1 MFRADLDIR
10 DTSTLAAFLARHGLE
25 SYEALAERADADPDW
40 LWAEML
46 KLAGTKFR
54 TPYAKLRDIS
64 GGPDSVRWG
73 VGATLN
79 ITETCL
85 DAQLAAGLGEK
96 IAIDWIGEDGSRRSW
111 TYAELAAETGR
122 VAAALAAR
130 GVRPGDAV
138 GIFMP
143 MIPEIEAALL
153 GIARLGAVAV
163 PLFSGFSPPAIAS
176 RLNDSGAVAVLT
188 ADATPRRGKPVWME
202 SALAEALQ
210 GVPSVHTVISLRR
223 FGGKPVEPA
232 RDLDWAETVGKAD
245 PNFPARAV
253 GAEDLFLIAY
263 TSGTTGKP
271 KGVVHTHLG
280 VQAKAAADVLLCLDL
295 KSDDRHLWMTDM
307 GWVMGPLTVLAV
319 LLAGAT
325 LVLAEGA
332 PSLPDDHFRLLRIAA
347 EMKVTHLGL
356 SPTLVRQFMTRDP
369 APLADYDLSA
379 LRIVPSTGEPWTED
393 AWLWQLDHI
402 CRRRAVPLNI
412 SGGTELFG
420 AILLSTVLHE
430 HKPGG
435 FSGAALGVGAKVL
448 RADGTEA
455 PEGEVGELVVTQ
467 PSMGLTPAILGDRA
481 RYLETYWSMFPGK
494 WRHGDWVRRDPD
506 GTWYILGRSDDTLN
520 IAGKRIGPPEIEAAL
535 TETGKVI
542 DAAAIA
548 APDDLKGVA
557 VVCVCVA
564 APGVSPD
571 DKLVEELKDRVGDI
585 VSKPFRPREIHF
597 VEALPKT
604 RTMKTMRRVV
614 RAAFLG
620 ENPGDLSSIS
630 NPETMDAIAALRK
643 EA

>member
-1 MFRADLDIR
+1 
-10 DTSTLAAFLARHGLE
+10 
-25 SYEALAERADADPDW
+25 
-40 LWAEML
+40 
-46 KLAGTKFR
+46 
-54 TPYAKLRDIS
+54 
-64 GGPDSVRWG
+64 
-73 VGATLN
+73 
-79 ITETCL
+79 
-85 DAQLAAGLGEK
+85 
-96 IAIDWIGEDGSRRSW
+96 
-111 TYAELAAETGR
+111 
-122 VAAALAAR
+122 
-130 GVRPGDAV
+130 
-138 GIFMP
+138 
-143 MIPEIEAALL
+143 
-153 GIARLGAVAV
+153 
-163 PLFSGFSPPAIAS
+163 
-176 RLNDSGAVAVLT
+176 
-188 ADATPRRGKPVWME
+188 
-202 SALAEALQ
+202 
-210 GVPSVHTVISLRR
+210 
-223 FGGKPVEPA
+223 
-232 RDLDWAETVGKAD
+232 
-245 PNFPARAV
+245 
-253 GAEDLFLIAY
+253 
-263 TSGTTGKP
+263 
-271 KGVVHTHLG
+271 
-280 VQAKAAADVLLCLDL
+280 
-295 KSDDRHLWMTDM
+295 
-307 GWVMGPLTVLAV
+307 MGPLTVLAV

-402 CRRRAVPLNI
+402 CRRRAVPL
-412 SGGTELFG
+412 GQG
-420 AILLSTVLHE
+420 ADPPLVATGVLSTVLHE